1 MGPVIDETW
10 TLVQDEGDDEV
21 AHARAMLAAQAPA
34 MAKCLLEL
42 LGDSPCS
49 PLCNHVLGSRNYC
62 QADKVRRVLR
72 AAGVLP

>member
-34 MAKCLLEL
+34 MARLLLKLSVEL
-42 LGDSPCS
+42 KDDTDWSS
-49 PLCNHVLGSRNYC
+49 ELCGAFESIGEVL
-62 QADKVRRVLR
+62 K
-72 AAGVLP
+72 AAGVKP